1 MATAVT
7 LKESDGSEI
16 YPVTD
21 ISLVNGGISAH
32 DILPASSVAPIT
44 TDQIQNGAVTSAK
57 IDWSTIVAGAT
68 PQSGTISSDSVKTVT
83 VSIPQQAN
91 ANYVVLLTLA
101 TDGDYWTR
109 IVLRA
114 HTKTTTSFKVDFAN
128 NGSGTA
134 ASMWAYYLVV
144 PRAS

>member
-1 MATAVT
+1 MATRYVT
-7 LKESDGSEI
+7 LKDSNGDTI
-16 YPVTD
+16 YPQSV
-21 ISLVNGGISAH
+21 ISQ
-32 DILPASSVAPIT
+32 VA
-44 TDQIQNGAVTSAK
+44 NGAVTTDLIADGAVTNAK
-57 IDWSTIVAGAT
+57 IDWSTIIAGVT
-68 PQSGTISSDSVKTVT
+68 PTSGTIGADSVKTVT

-128 NGSGTA
+128 NGVGTA

-144 PRAS
+144 PSAS

>member
-1 MATAVT
+1 MATRYVT
-7 LKESDGSEI
+7 LKDSNGDTI
-16 YPVTD
+16 YPQ
-21 ISLVNGGISAH
+21 ISTGSIAGGSI
-32 DILPASSVAPIT
+32 AS
-44 TDQIQNGAVTSAK
+44 DK

-68 PQSGTISSDSVKTVT
+68 PTSGTIGADSIKTVT

-101 TDGDYWTR
+101 TDGAYWTR
-109 IVLRA
+109 IMLRA

-144 PRAS
+144 PSAS

>member
-1 MATAVT
+1 MATKYAT
-7 LKESDGSEI
+7 LKDSNGDTI
-16 YPVTD
+16 YPQ
-21 ISLVNGGISAH
+21 ISTGSIANGS
-32 DILPASSVAPIT
+32 IT
-44 TDQIQNGAVTSAK
+44 SDK

-68 PQSGTISSDSVKTVT
+68 PTSGTISSDSIKTVT

-91 ANYVVLLTLA
+91 ADYIILLTLA
-101 TDGDYWTR
+101 TAGDYWTR

-144 PRAS
+144 PSAS

>member
-1 MATAVT
+1 MATRYAT
-7 LKESDGSEI
+7 LKDSNGDTI
-16 YPVTD
+16 YPQ
-21 ISLVNGGISAH
+21 ISTGSI
-32 DILPASSVAPIT
+32 ASGSIAS
-44 TDQIQNGAVTSAK
+44 DK

-68 PQSGTISSDSVKTVT
+68 PASGTIGADSVKTVT

-101 TDGDYWTR
+101 ADGNYWTR
-109 IVLRA
+109 IALRA

-134 ASMWAYYLVV
+134 ASMWAYYLLV
-144 PRAS
+144 PSAS